1 MAKKSMQQRKP
12 SSSMRQFL
20 SLYFVISAF
29 FPLVLGIS
37 LSDAAAQEGDPRGAK
52 NGADTLRRA
61 SIETARSLN
70 PDAVRILLRAVDISR
85 FPDVSVILD
94 ARDKDDRHYTGLKKT
109 DLLIYHNGKRYP
121 VLALENISSRNSVP
135 VDIVFVIDQTGS
147 MRRYVEEVK
156 SNVEE
161 FTHQLA
167 AKGIDYRLGLITFS
181 DVVEQRKNFTANV
194 REFIE
199 WIDGL
204 RVGGGGDTNENALEG
219 VDAATRLSFRSTAQK
234 ILILIS
240 DAMFHQ
246 KGDHGD
252 GTTEW
257 TTETIGDYVLRKNI
271 QLYAVAPPT
280 IEDYDRI
287 ARKTHGQTFA
297 IMQSFSSILT
307 GFSNTLT
314 SLYAVRYRLS
324 ETTPPES
331 ADIEIRNSEDQV
343 ILKEQVQLLAVD
355 KKFIVDNILFDFDK
369 ASLNQNFIPQL
380 NHILAM
386 LKAYA
391 TIEIEIQGH
400 TDDIGSDEYNIS
412 LSEARAIAVRRYL
425 IANGIAPERLR
436 TRGLGKGYPI
446 APNDTEEGR
455 QLNRRTEIVITKK

>member
-1 MAKKSMQQRKP
+1 MQQRRP
-12 SSSMRQFL
+12 YSSMGRFL
-20 SLYFVISAF
+20 SFYFAISAF

-37 LSDAAAQEGDPRGAK
+37 LPDAAAQEGDPRGAK

-61 SIETARSLN
+61 SIVTARSLN